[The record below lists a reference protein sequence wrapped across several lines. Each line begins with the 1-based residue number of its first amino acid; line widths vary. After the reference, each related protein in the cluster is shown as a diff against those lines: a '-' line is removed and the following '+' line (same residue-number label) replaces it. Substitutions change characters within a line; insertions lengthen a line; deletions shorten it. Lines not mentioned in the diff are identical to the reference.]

1 MPNAFTM
8 VFTLG
13 VLVNF
18 LWLGLS
24 EPTRTATSRLP
35 DEKTSPTTRIDAGLS
50 ALTAGLI
57 GARAGFVL
65 LHWGY
70 YASRLIETFWFWQGG
85 LSWIGGVVGAVIGL
99 GVYTTLSHRP
109 FWPLADILAL
119 SGVVMA
125 LSSWTGCLLEGCAY
139 GRRTNAGF
147 WTPLAVDMFGSRVP
161 RWPTQTVGIVLNL
174 VILAVLY
181 WLAGRHLRH
190 GTLVCM
196 SLSLIAA
203 SSLALTFTR
212 GDPVLL
218 LAGLRLDTV
227 GTAVILLLALCS
239 LVLCNLRR

>member
-1 MPNAFTM
+1 VPNAFPV

-24 EPTRTATSRLP
+24 DPARAETSRLP
-35 DEKTSPTTRIDAGLS
+35 DENTSPTARIDAGLS

-57 GARAGFVL
+57 GARACFVL

-70 YASRLIETFWFWQGG
+70 YANRLIETFWFWQGG

-99 GVYTTLSHRP
+99 GVYTAFSHRP

-119 SGVVMA
+119 PGVVIA
-125 LSSWTGCLLEGCAY
+125 LSCWAGCLLEGCAY
-139 GRRTNAGF
+139 GRRTDAGF
-147 WTPLAVDMFGSRVP
+147 WTPPAADIFGSRVA
-161 RWPTQTVGIVLNL
+161 RWPTQTAGTVLNL
-174 VILAVLY
+174 VMLAALY

-203 SSLALTFTR
+203 SSLALSFAR
-212 GDPVLL
+212 GDLVFL

-227 GTAVILLLALCS
+227 GAAVILLLALCG
-239 LVLCNLRR
+239 LALCNLRR

>member
-1 MPNAFTM
+1 M

-13 VLVNF
+13 VLATL

-24 EPTRTATSRLP
+24 DATRTAISRLS
-35 DEKTSPTTRIDAGLS
+35 DEITSPTTRIYAGLS

-85 LSWIGGVVGAVIGL
+85 LSWIGGVVGAVFGL
-99 GVYTTLSHRP
+99 GIYTSFFHRP
-109 FWPLADILAL
+109 FWSLADILAL
-119 SGVVMA
+119 PGVVMA
-125 LSSWTGCLLEGCAY
+125 LSCWTGCLLEGCAY
-139 GRRTNAGF
+139 GRRTDVGF
-147 WTPLAVDMFGSRVP
+147 WTPPAVDIFGSRVP

-174 VILAVLY
+174 IILAVLY
-181 WLAGRHLRH
+181 WLTGRHLRH

-196 SLSLIAA
+196 SVSLIAA

-227 GTAVILLLALCS
+227 GATVILLLALCG
-239 LVLCNLRR
+239 LVLRNLRN